1 MHLGV
6 EIRECRERRFLPCQL
21 LGNFRS
27 ALSQAVQSLEPF
39 VPPRLDGSQFLVPLP
54 LLINFP
60 AVPLAAFERPGEF
73 KGWGDNLNERT
84 ALDLDFE

>member
-1 MHLGV
+1 MASRSANA
-6 EIRECRERRFLPCQL
+6 ESADSFLANSSV
-21 LGNFRS
+21 NFRS

-39 VPPRLDGSQFLVPLP
+39 VPPRLDGPQFLVSLP

-60 AVPLAAFERPGEF
+60 AVPLAAFECPGEL
-73 KGWGDNLNERT
+73 KGWGGNLNERT